1 MVMANKGETEK
12 GKIEAIALQFL
23 SSSHST
29 PAPQMQK
36 SVSLIPP
43 TSGHRD
49 QSSYVQN

>member
-29 PAPQMQK
+29 PAP
-36 SVSLIPP
+36 SNAEVSL
-43 TSGHRD
+43 H
-49 QSSYVQN
+49 QSH